1 MTRTELVKRED
12 LMKTDLLSEIV
23 LLVSGVAVMVA
34 FGMVVVAAFASA
46 AVAQ

>member
-34 FGMVVVAAFASA
+34 FGMVVVAALASA